1 MLPTPASTTAATRS
15 HPTRDHPR
23 AARNAGLR
31 YVSDDKPGIRRV
43 RRGRGFAYVLPSG
56 RVVRDKATLTRI
68 QSLVLPPAWTD
79 VWICPHASGHLQA
92 TGRDDRGRKQFRYHP
107 RWHEVRDQA
116 KFERML
122 DFARA
127 LPRIRQTV
135 QRDLR
140 RRGLPRRKVLAAVV
154 ALLEQT
160 LIRVG
165 NEEYAQSN
173 NHFGLTT
180 LRDGHARVRRGRV
193 RFEFAGKSGVNHEI
207 DLHDPRLATI
217 VRRCQDLPGEDLFQ
231 YVDDDGQVVDVTST
245 DVNDYLREIGGE
257 AFTSKDFRT
266 WAGTVLA
273 ACALGALEPFASKA
287 EAKKNVVAAVD
298 TVARRLGNTRSVC
311 RKCYIH
317 PRIIEAYLNGDALP
331 PPADSNGQSPSRLR
345 LRADETA
352 VVMLLRKSMKRW

>member
-1 MLPTPASTTAATRS
+1 MPASKTAASRS
-15 HPTRDHPR
+15 RNKHDHPR
-23 AARNAGLR
+23 AARSAGLR

-43 RRGRGFAYVLPSG
+43 RRGRGFAYLLPSG
-56 RVVRDKATLTRI
+56 RVVRDKATLARI
-68 QSLVLPPAWTD
+68 RSLVIPPAWAD
-79 VWICPHASGHLQA
+79 VWICPQANGHLQA

-127 LPRIRQTV
+127 LPRIRRTIH
-135 QRDLR
+135 RDLR

-180 LRDGHARVRRGRV
+180 LRDNHARVKRGRV
-193 RFEFAGKSGVNHEI
+193 RFEFAGKSGVDHEI

-231 YVDDDGQVVDVTST
+231 YVDDDGNVVDVTST
-245 DVNDYLREIGGE
+245 DVNDYLRDISGQT
-257 AFTSKDFRT
+257 FTSKDFRT

-273 ACALGALEPFASKA
+273 ACALGALEPFASA
-287 EAKKNVVAAVD
+287 TQAKKNVVAAID
-298 TVARRLGNTRSVC
+298 RVARRLGNTRAVC

-317 PRIIEAYLNGDALP
+317 PRIIEAYLDGAALP
-331 PPADSNGQSPSRLR
+331 PPPESNGQTPARLR
-345 LRADETA
+345 LRAEETA
-352 VVMLLRKSMKRW
+352 VVLLLKKAG